1 MYCGYCGVNVP
12 MEKLRARCLGALSKS
27 PNRKSEAR
35 YICNVCESRI
45 TQLRRHSG
53 TWPTDEF
60 NALSQDV
67 QKKFYAA
74 ARGCPNAMAVKALL
88 EQTVKEYEEAERA
101 CADNGAVQPL
111 SVWAQRGYTEDRF
124 RF

>member
-1 MYCGYCGVNVP
+1 M
-12 MEKLRARCLGALSKS
+12 RCLGTLSKA
-27 PNRKSEAR
+27 PGRKPEAR

-53 TWPTDEF
+53 TSPTAEF

-74 ARGCPNAMAVKALL
+74 ARGCPNAMAVMALL
-88 EQTVKEYEEAERA
+88 SQTVEEYEEAERA
-101 CADNGAVQPL
+101 YADNGAVQPL
-111 SVWAQRGYTEDRF
+111 SVGAQRGYTEDRF